1 MSSTATAASL
11 EKVGTRLPRWFRSR
25 RETRVGI
32 DFEDDGFRLA
42 SIAMM
47 PQGSSSGV
55 PRLKLQRQHRISEPA
70 PTLHSGVSAYLETLA
85 TRLPRHATR
94 GGVATTI
101 AMPPSAQSL
110 RCVASTQLAEA
121 ERSIADELGGEIQCR
136 SWPVAAQKS
145 MVCGVRRDIAEAIIA
160 ILCDIGYR
168 CESILP
174 RSIALGRTLLSA
186 TQSTAP
192 NATILCWGRQRSLVT
207 MIHERTIR
215 LCREFAMPQATPG
228 ATEPAAELPGE
239 AQTSQDQLSQAAGE
253 IAEELMLTLQHAS
266 RLNHQILLGP
276 VVVCGEMGVQPRAL
290 DALRAAT
297 RSMFDGQVD
306 LWRLNLDAHNAD
318 SRQQQHE
325 LSDAVATSLAVGGS
339 ALTMSS
345 LHAGGVNR

>member
-1 MSSTATAASL
+1 MSSIATSASL
-11 EKVGTRLPRWFRSR
+11 EKPRPRRPRWFRVR
-25 RETRVGI
+25 RQTRVGI

-42 SIAMM
+42 SIAMTA
-47 PQGSSSGV
+47 QGSSLDT
-55 PRLKLQRQHRISEPA
+55 PRLKLQWQHRISEPA
-70 PTLHSGVSAYLETLA
+70 PSLLSGVSDYLETLA

-101 AMPPSAQSL
+101 AIPPSAQSL

-121 ERSIADELGGEIQCR
+121 ERSIADELGGDIQCR
-136 SWPVAAQKS
+136 SWSVGAQKS

-174 RSIALGRTLLSA
+174 RSIALGRTLISA

-215 LCREFAMPQATPG
+215 LCREFAMPQSIPATAEVDAESPG
-228 ATEPAAELPGE
+228 AS
-239 AQTSQDQLSQAAGE
+239 QTSQDQMSQAASE

-266 RLNHQILLGP
+266 RLNPQILLGP
-276 VVVCGEMGVQPRAL
+276 VVVCGEMSEQPQAF
-290 DALRAAT
+290 DALRAAA
-297 RSMFDGQVD
+297 RPLFEGEIAP
-306 LWRLNLDAHNAD
+306 WRLNLDAHDTD

-325 LSDAVATSLAVGGS
+325 LGDAVATSLAVGGS
-339 ALTMSS
+339 ALTMGS